1 MVKERDIYPLFLS
14 KLSCVSSIRSR
25 IIYNRGMKNEIGPR
39 IGTFFILIG
48 CVLLMLF
55 VGSILGRDT
64 NFIYL
69 LCSATA
75 LFFGYLFRRS
85 DAPPEPM
92 RFSTIRKV
100 NQRAR
105 QRREEKQGKKDQR
118 NVKTNPPF
126 RGNI

>member
-1 MVKERDIYPLFLS
+1 
-14 KLSCVSSIRSR
+14 
-25 IIYNRGMKNEIGPR
+25 MKNEIGPR

-55 VGSILGRDT
+55 VGSIFGRDT

-85 DAPPEPM
+85 NTPPEPM